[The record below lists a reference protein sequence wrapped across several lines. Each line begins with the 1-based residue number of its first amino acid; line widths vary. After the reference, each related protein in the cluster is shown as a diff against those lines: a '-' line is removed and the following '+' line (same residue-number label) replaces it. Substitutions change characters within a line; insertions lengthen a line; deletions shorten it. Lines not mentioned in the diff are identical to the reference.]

1 MYVIVMFNILYTA
14 SPGTPN
20 MVLVNRK
27 ILLIFMEDIWGGGIQ
42 IYHIKD
48 YFRKKMMSHVNLF
61 YVYKWLNS
69 LYCTSLFKKINIY
82 TST

>member
-1 MYVIVMFNILYTA
+1 MYVIVMFNILYKA

-48 YFRKKMMSHVNLF
+48 YFRN
-61 YVYKWLNS
+61 KWCLM
-69 LYCTSLFKKINIY
+69 
-82 TST
+82 

>member
-1 MYVIVMFNILYTA
+1 MYVIVMFNILYKA

-27 ILLIFMEDIWGGGIQ
+27 ILLLFMEDIWGGIQ

-48 YFRKKMMSHVNLF
+48 YFRKKWCLM
-61 YVYKWLNS
+61 
-69 LYCTSLFKKINIY
+69 
-82 TST
+82 